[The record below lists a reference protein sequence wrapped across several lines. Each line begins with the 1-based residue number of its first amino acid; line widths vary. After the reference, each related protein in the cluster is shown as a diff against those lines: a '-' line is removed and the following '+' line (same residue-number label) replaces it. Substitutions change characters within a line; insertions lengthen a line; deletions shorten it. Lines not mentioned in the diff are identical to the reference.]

1 MKMPKNTPPKD
12 QAAPTDPAA
21 EMTPLDAAIARS
33 TGPLPMPGAG
43 TGPFGTA
50 LGDDAQIAPRRVAT
64 RDSELE
70 GRRMADR
77 EQIARG
83 ADLTEHDIATLAAD
97 AIEVSWWCMRN
108 KIKRTD
114 QQEQV
119 RQALRARLGR
129 RPLIIAV
136 AHG

>member
-1 MKMPKNTPPKD
+1 MKMPNSTPPKD
-12 QAAPTDPAA
+12 QAAATDPAA

-33 TGPLPMPGAG
+33 TGALPMPGAG
-43 TGPFGTA
+43 TGPFGA
-50 LGDDAQIAPRRVAT
+50 APGADAQIAAEVAA

-83 ADLTEHDIATLAAD
+83 ADLTEDDIATLAAD
-97 AIEVSWWCMRN
+97 AICVSWWCMRN